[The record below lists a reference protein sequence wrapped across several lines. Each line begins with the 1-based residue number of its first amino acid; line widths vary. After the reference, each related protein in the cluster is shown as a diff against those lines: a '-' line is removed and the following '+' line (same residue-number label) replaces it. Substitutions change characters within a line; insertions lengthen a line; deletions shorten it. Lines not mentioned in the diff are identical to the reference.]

1 MTPML
6 QAKNALLFLLCA
18 FVFLSCQSAQ
28 IDEGHK
34 DWENMTL
41 RATGFGGIDKNWS
54 ISERVQAIQKAKV
67 DAYTQLEAKIMV
79 LKTGSMTKVSDLVEE
94 DDTLQKKIA
103 AFVRG
108 AKIVR
113 TENNDKGLKVV
124 TELFLGGSF
133 KATLGLIQN
142 RPKSLSN
149 LQRGGERPR

>member
-1 MTPML
+1 MNAIL
-6 QAKNALLFLLCA
+6 HSKNVFFLLFCA
-18 FVFLSCQSAQ
+18 LVFLSCQSVQ

-34 DWENMTL
+34 EWENMTL

-113 TENNDKGLKVV
+113 TESNDQGLKVV

-133 KATLGLIQN
+133 KATLGLQN
-142 RPKSLSN
+142 RPKSPSN
-149 LQRGGERPR
+149 LNRAGERPR